1 MLNNVWKVEKHCS
14 NNNNRTATAASTTTT
29 TATAESTTTTE
40 TMDSTV
46 WKPHN
51 YLVPFTTITTQK
63 NLNNNQVYISVLLSF
78 ENFCSR
84 RMQEKMVKY
93 LVEILGDQLLTEPLS
108 NYPVKEY

>member
-1 MLNNVWKVEKHCS
+1 LFSEAIHAINE
-14 NNNNRTATAASTTTT
+14 AAFKTS
-29 TATAESTTTTE
+29 
-40 TMDSTV
+40 
-46 WKPHN
+46 P
-51 YLVPFTTITTQK
+51 YP
-63 NLNNNQVYISVLLSF
+63 VLLSF